1 MKLKNVYQIGWLLP
15 AKSPLKMYL
24 NLDTKNWKILGSG
37 IILERRENEII
48 LVIRHSYIDFEL
60 TEEWNDETR
69 ELLYKLDQ
77 VSERDDFSF

>member
-15 AKSPLKMYL
+15 AKSQLKMHL

-37 IILERRENEII
+37 IILERRENEIVLI
-48 LVIRHSYIDFEL
+48 IRHSYIDFEL

-69 ELLYKLDQ
+69 ELLYNLDK